1 MKVAR
6 MSSEGRPGETSHQRL
21 DQDAMLVAADHEER
35 ARTPPAVLVEMPPD
49 LDPQHGCST
58 FVARRRGKRDEL
70 RSGHGVSPS
79 LLSSP
84 ASASWRSM
92 RLSSTRVVLGRNP
105 SLATSACRYGAQRA
119 RWTIC
124 PCQRGSADSELSAL
138 REELLARG

>member
-6 MSSEGRPGETSHQRL
+6 MSNEGRPRETSHQRL
-21 DQDAMLVAADHEER
+21 DQDTMLVAADHEEG
-35 ARTPPAVLVEMPPD
+35 ARTPSAVLVNVPPS
-49 LDPQHGCST
+49 LDPLHGRTT
-58 FVARRRGKRDEL
+58 FVAGRRGKRDEL

-84 ASASWRSM
+84 ASAPWRCM

-105 SLATSACRYGAQRA
+105 SLATSGCRYGAQRA

-124 PCQRGSADSELSAL
+124 PCPRASANSELSAP
-138 REELLARG
+138 RELLARG